1 MELAVLQK
9 QLVTRFELLFEEVYE
24 FLHPQLEV
32 EMNCDFFESFVERI
46 APMQCFCIVFSFGG
60 GAHEV

>member
-32 EMNCDFFESFVERI
+32 KMNSDFFESFVKRI
-46 APMQCFCIVFSFGG
+46 ALMHQFCIVFSFGG